1 LLTGK
6 AGHTHSNKFQNV
18 IVTFTAV
25 CGIQPKTKSFYNP
38 YSYTSKLTALLWV
51 SHILLL
57 EYALPAKPYKFIPDI
72 RARTEYPNYL
82 DRALLVHSTFAGRD
96 SWYPMAEIL
105 RLMGKGL
112 SITRH
117 QKQPENVHWSDDGQV
132 IHYKNE
138 AKGITMDSMRA

>member
-1 LLTGK
+1 
-6 AGHTHSNKFQNV
+6 
-18 IVTFTAV
+18 
-25 CGIQPKTKSFYNP
+25 
-38 YSYTSKLTALLWV
+38 LWV
-51 SHILLL
+51 SCILLL
-57 EYALPAKPYKFIPDI
+57 EYALPAKPYEFIPDI

-117 QKQPENVHWSDDGQV
+117 QKRPENVHWSDDGQV
-132 IHYKNE
+132 IHYENE
-138 AKGITMDSMRA
+138 AKGIVMDSMCAWVQGMISSLTSFLDEVLLWGYKSLIMLANL